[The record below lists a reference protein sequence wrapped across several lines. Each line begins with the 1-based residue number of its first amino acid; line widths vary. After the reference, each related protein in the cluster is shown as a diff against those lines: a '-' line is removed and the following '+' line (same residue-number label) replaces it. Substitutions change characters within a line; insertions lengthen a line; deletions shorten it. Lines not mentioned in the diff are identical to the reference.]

1 MNYLFIYLNT
11 VPLTYFLNYFIIYI
25 YYEYYLFHIHYTLTV
40 DYANSEM
47 SKETR
52 NRLHFK
58 IDINTQ
64 NSNTFRKRK
73 KGIQVKLLFIIFVY
87 SVYSV

>member
-1 MNYLFIYLNT
+1 M
-11 VPLTYFLNYFIIYI
+11 PLTYFLNYFIFYI

-47 SKETR
+47 SKEMR

-58 IDINTQ
+58 IGINAQ
-64 NSNTFRKRK
+64 NSNTYRK
-73 KGIQVKLLFIIFVY
+73 KEKMNSGKIIIYYFCI
-87 SVYSV
+87 

>member
-1 MNYLFIYLNT
+1 
-11 VPLTYFLNYFIIYI
+11 VPLTYFLNYFIFYI

-52 NRLHFK
+52 SRLHFK

-64 NSNTFRKRK
+64 NSNTFRKK
-73 KGIQVKLLFIIFVY
+73 KKRNSGKIIIYYFCI
-87 SVYSV
+87 

>member
-1 MNYLFIYLNT
+1 MNYLFIYLFKH
-11 VPLTYFLNYFIIYI
+11 PATYFLYYKIIYI

-64 NSNTFRKRK
+64 NSNTFRKK
-73 KGIQVKLLFIIFVY
+73 KKRNSGKIIIYYFCI
-87 SVYSV
+87 